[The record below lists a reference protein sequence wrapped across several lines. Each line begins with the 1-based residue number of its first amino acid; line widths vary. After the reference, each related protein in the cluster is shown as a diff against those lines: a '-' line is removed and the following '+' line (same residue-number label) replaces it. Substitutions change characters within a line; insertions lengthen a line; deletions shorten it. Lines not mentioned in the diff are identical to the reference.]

1 MGGACCTTRDRNG
14 LMDDPNIILP
24 LEKRSAFQKEL
35 LKSIDKD
42 KLHAEV
48 LEQQDVLDFE
58 TYKQV
63 ISLVTVYVAELILM
77 RTQKTFSQR
86 QALL

>member
-1 MGGACCTTRDRNG
+1 
-14 LMDDPNIILP
+14 MDDPNIILP